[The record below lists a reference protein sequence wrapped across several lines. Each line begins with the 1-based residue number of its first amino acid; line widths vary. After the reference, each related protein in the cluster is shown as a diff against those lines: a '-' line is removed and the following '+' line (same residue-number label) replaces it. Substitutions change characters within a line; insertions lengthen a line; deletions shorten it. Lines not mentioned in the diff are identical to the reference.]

1 MKTDLVIVRLG
12 KALVALREAKTIQD
26 TKKVLDVATAA
37 ETYAKRQSLGQEAI
51 DYAHDIKIEAL
62 SQLGRMLKATPRH
75 PPGPDKTD
83 RSQNGTDL
91 PPMLS
96 DLGLDKKTSSIA
108 QKLASLPP
116 EQFEHVKAGT
126 ASIAQAIREVNAARP
141 RVDAPVGTYRVI
153 YADPPW
159 AYGNSGLQ
167 QYGHASH
174 HYPSMTIDELC
185 ALPVEAMAQDNAVL
199 FMWVTSPLLEE
210 CFPVIKA
217 WGFSY
222 KTSFVWDKVK
232 HNFGHYNSVRHELL
246 LVCTRGSCTPD
257 AKELHDS
264 VVTIERSKKHS
275 EKPEEF
281 RAIIDALYTQ
291 GARVELFARSKHEGW
306 DTWGNE

>member
-199 FMWVTSPLLEE
+199 FMWVSSPLLEE